1 MPGAYLVLYPQM
13 MCFEGLKCTG
23 RTSYFLPS
31 DYRALF
37 QSTKCSYAL
46 WSDDLWRVWILILL
60 SLSLFANAFLLWNH
74 LILYSAAMFVPY
86 LDLPA
91 SDQDVDGPYD
101 DGALP
106 DCVLVVDTGYSFS
119 HITPLLS
126 GQVQWSAVRRSVV
139 LFLCCLLP
147 LRSSF
152 FGQGQC
158 WRKITY

>member
-1 MPGAYLVLYPQM
+1 
-13 MCFEGLKCTG
+13 
-23 RTSYFLPS
+23 
-31 DYRALF
+31 
-37 QSTKCSYAL
+37 
-46 WSDDLWRVWILILL
+46 
-60 SLSLFANAFLLWNH
+60 
-74 LILYSAAMFVPY
+74 MFVPY